1 MKEQLDLIQQMVV
14 AKVAPATVAVLALD
28 LAALMVSR
36 IEELEAELNRIKEF
50 GSKSKTGGSNGGF
63 SIG

>member
-1 MKEQLDLIQQMVV
+1 MKKKRDRI
-14 AKVAPATVAVLALD
+14 
-28 LAALMVSR
+28 MVSR
-36 IEELEAELNRIKEF
+36 IEELEAEVNRIKEF